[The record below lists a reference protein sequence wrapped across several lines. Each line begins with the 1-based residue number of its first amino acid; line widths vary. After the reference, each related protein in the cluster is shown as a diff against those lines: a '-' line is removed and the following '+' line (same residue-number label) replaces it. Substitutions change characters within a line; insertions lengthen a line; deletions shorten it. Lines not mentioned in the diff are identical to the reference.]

1 MHIYLSYITVK
12 LAKKKIKK
20 IHRPRKY
27 IWYLAFNH
35 FVLLLTQVAAV
46 PSELYSY
53 HSAIQDSNIAVNF
66 FSYFFFKIQ
75 IESHT
80 ELHCT
85 QETFRY
91 LIIIIIKQCQNIGL
105 QKYFSSHLVGL
116 LKQSKKKVIII
127 QESFCVCFLFFKFF
141 YKTQNKF

>member
-12 LAKKKIKK
+12 LAKKKIKKK

-35 FVLLLTQVAAV
+35 FVLLLTQVVAA

-53 HSAIQDSNIAVNF
+53 HSAIQDSNITVNF

-85 QETFRY
+85 QETFHY

-105 QKYFSSHLVGL
+105 
-116 LKQSKKKVIII
+116 
-127 QESFCVCFLFFKFF
+127 
-141 YKTQNKF
+141 

>member
-12 LAKKKIKK
+12 LAQIKKKSTVHENTYGTWRFIS
-20 IHRPRKY
+20 
-27 IWYLAFNH
+27 L
-35 FVLLLTQVAAV
+35 VLLLTQVVAA

-85 QETFRY
+85 QETFHY
-91 LIIIIIKQCQNIGL
+91 LIIIIIKQCRNIGL
-105 QKYFSSHLVGL
+105 
-116 LKQSKKKVIII
+116 
-127 QESFCVCFLFFKFF
+127 
-141 YKTQNKF
+141 